1 MLSNMS
7 EKREEISQPVR
18 VRPTVAA
25 LPRYVAGAGVDQSEM
40 FKLSSNETAFP
51 PLPSVLEVIK
61 DAATSVHRYPHLTA
75 APVAEALG
83 ARFDVDGTGPV
94 GASGIVVST
103 GSVAVLQQ
111 VLSAVAGDGDE
122 VVYAWRSFEAYPIAV
137 GVTGATAI
145 PVPLTADARHDLPA
159 MAQAVTERTR
169 AVVVCSPNNPT
180 GPAVH
185 ETELRQL
192 LDAVPNDVLVV
203 LDEAYVEFV
212 RDPAVADGP
221 ALMREYPN
229 LVVLRT
235 FSKAYGL
242 ANLRVGFAVARPE
255 VADVVRSV
263 STPFGVSGI
272 AQAAALASLEPD
284 AELDLM
290 SRVNSVVYERDRV
303 TAALANAG
311 WSIPEAQGNFVW
323 LPLTDQALEF
333 AQSAQEAG
341 ILVRPFAGSGV
352 RVSIGEPEAND
363 VFIALARNWEQR
375 HL

>member
-25 LPRYVAGAGVDQSEM
+25 LPRYVAGAGVDQSDM

-61 DAATSVHRYPHLTA
+61 DAATSAHRYPHLTA

-94 GASGIVVST
+94 GAAGIVVST

-137 GVTGATAI
+137 GVTGATGI
-145 PVPLTADARHDLPA
+145 PVPLTAAARHDLPA
-159 MAQAVTERTR
+159 MAHAVTERTR
-169 AVVVCSPNNPT
+169 AVVICSPNNPT

-221 ALMREYPN
+221 ALLREYPN

-242 ANLRVGFAVARPE
+242 ASLRVGFAVARPE

-272 AQAAALASLEPD
+272 AQAAALASLEPE

-303 TAALANAG
+303 AAALANAG

-323 LPLTDQALEF
+323 LPLGEQALEF
-333 AQSAQEAG
+333 AQSSQEAG

-363 VFIALARNWEQR
+363 VFIALARNWRQNR
-375 HL
+375 G